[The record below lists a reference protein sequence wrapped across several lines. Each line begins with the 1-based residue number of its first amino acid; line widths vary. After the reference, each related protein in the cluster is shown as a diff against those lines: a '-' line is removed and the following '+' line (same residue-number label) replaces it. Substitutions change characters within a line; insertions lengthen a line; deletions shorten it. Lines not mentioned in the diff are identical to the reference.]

1 MNEHGQEIVLLVH
14 PNGSICEV
22 HKYGATVTRFKT
34 ACGREVIWVS
44 EKAKLDGSKAIR
56 GGIPIVFPQFG
67 RPDERMPQ
75 HGFVRNAKWT
85 LLEGNSVNQE
95 SAEHAEIMCT
105 LGIGHESATHEAW
118 PHPYKLELAVKLLPS
133 KLVTSLTVT
142 NLGAA
147 AFEFQTLLHTYY
159 AVDHISHVQVGARV
173 HDRNCPS
180 AWWAAG
186 HCAQNCLSLD
196 GLASL
201 PALVECALITA
212 ANLRCRSA
220 ASTAAV
226 LWTSSCRTP
235 RPSILRSGRL

>member
-1 MNEHGQEIVLLVH
+1 MH

-85 LLEGNSVNQE
+85 LLEGNSANRK

-118 PHPYKLELAVKLLPS
+118 PHPYKLELAVKLLPG

-159 AVDHISHVQVGARV
+159 AVDHISNVQVGARV
-173 HDRNCPS
+173 HDRNCRRGGPR
-180 AWWAAG
+180 A
-186 HCAQNCLSLD
+186 CTNCHSLD

-201 PALVECALITA
+201 PALVECASLRRICA
-212 ANLRCRSA
+212 AGRR
-220 ASTAAV
+220 
-226 LWTSSCRTP
+226 P
-235 RPSILRSGRL
+235 RRLQLCGQAPAGPQGRPC

>member
-1 MNEHGQEIVLLVH
+1 MH

-22 HKYGATVTRFKT
+22 YKYGATVTRFKT

-159 AVDHISHVQVGARV
+159 AVDHISNVQVGARV
-173 HDRNCPS
+173 HDRNCRRGGPR
-180 AWWAAG
+180 A
-186 HCAQNCLSLD
+186 CTNCHSLD

-201 PALVECALITA
+201 PALVECASLRRICA
-212 ANLRCRSA
+212 AGRR
-220 ASTAAV
+220 
-226 LWTSSCRTP
+226 P
-235 RPSILRSGRL
+235 RRLQLCGQAPAGPQGRPC